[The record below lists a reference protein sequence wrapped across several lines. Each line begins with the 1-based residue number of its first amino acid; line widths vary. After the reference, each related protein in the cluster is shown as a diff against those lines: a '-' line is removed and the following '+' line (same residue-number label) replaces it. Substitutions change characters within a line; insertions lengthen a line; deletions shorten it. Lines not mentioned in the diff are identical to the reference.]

1 MNKGKPADDRGIF
14 TETEANIRERLW
26 RAIAG
31 EPRSCFCRVS
41 DQTRAASE
49 QRDNYREGGTRMS
62 EHLNGK
68 QRAADRADDGVD
80 GVPGRVDPWNLVRKK
95 FEEIKDARDDDNRWI
110 AEDF

>member
-1 MNKGKPADDRGIF
+1 MNKGKSAEDCGVF
-14 TETEANIRERLW
+14 TKTKTDIRKRLW
-26 RAIAG
+26 RTIAG

-68 QRAADRADDGVD
+68 QCAADRADDGVD

>member
-1 MNKGKPADDRGIF
+1 M
-14 TETEANIRERLW
+14 
-26 RAIAG
+26 
-31 EPRSCFCRVS
+31 S
-41 DQTRAASE
+41 DKARAASE
-49 QRDNYREGGTRMS
+49 QRDDYGERGTWMP

-68 QRAADRADDGVD
+68 QCAADRADDGVD